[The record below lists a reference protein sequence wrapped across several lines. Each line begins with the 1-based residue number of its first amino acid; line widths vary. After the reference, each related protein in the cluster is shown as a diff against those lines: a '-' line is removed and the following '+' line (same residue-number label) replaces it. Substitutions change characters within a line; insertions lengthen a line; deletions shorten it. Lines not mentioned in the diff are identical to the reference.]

1 MKILT
6 WRQWLAAIAVVALLA
21 TGAVTLMSAR
31 DRAAAPQPVSRG
43 RDATVTVARR
53 DFVRSI
59 RLNGTIEAVQATT
72 IAAPRLAGP
81 SSNSLV
87 ITKLI
92 KGGTKVAPGDVLVAF
107 DRQLQLQTAL
117 DRRAEL
123 HDLDQQIRRKEAE
136 AGAAAARDDSE
147 LQQAHSAIERAK
159 LEMLK
164 NEMLPKI
171 QAEKNALALEQADAH
186 ARQLKTTYDLK
197 RRAAVA
203 DIEVLRI
210 RRAKA
215 ESAMKQ
221 AEANATRMEV
231 LSPIAGLAVIRTMW
245 KTSNMAEILEGE
257 EVRAG
262 VPIVDI
268 VNPDRMRV
276 RARVNQ
282 VDINALSSGQAVRI
296 GLDAYPELSFQGRV
310 AQISPVGAT
319 SSLSPRVRQFIVLV
333 DVEGSHPNLMPD
345 LTAAM
350 DVELERV
357 RGAIVIPRD
366 AIRHDGG
373 RAFVR
378 VKAGDRFD
386 ERQVTVGS
394 KNASDAVISSGLE
407 EGANIGRN
415 AASGGAQ

>member
-1 MKILT
+1 MNKPTL
-6 WRQWLAAIAVVALLA
+6 RQWLSVAAVVALLA
-21 TGAVTLMSAR
+21 AGAVSLMSAR
-31 DRAAAPQPVSRG
+31 DPAVQSVPRG

-59 RLNGTIEAVQATT
+59 RLTGTVEAVQATT

-81 SSNSLV
+81 NSSSLV

-92 KGGTKVAPGDVLVAF
+92 KGGSRVTPGDVLVAF
-107 DRQLQLQTAL
+107 DRQLQLQNAL

-136 AGAAAARDDSE
+136 ARAASARDDSE
-147 LQQAHSAIERAK
+147 LQQADSAIERAK
-159 LEMLK
+159 LEMVK

-171 QAEKNALALEQADAH
+171 QVEKNEQALEQAG
-186 ARQLKTTYDLK
+186 ARYLQLKTTYDLK
-197 RRAAVA
+197 RRAAAA

-221 AEANATRMEV
+221 AEANANRMEI
-231 LSPIAGLAVIRTMW
+231 LSPIAGLAVIKTMW
-245 KTSNMAEILEGE
+245 KTSNMSEILEGE
-257 EVRAG
+257 EVRPG

-276 RARVNQ
+276 RTRVNQ
-282 VDINALSSGQAVRI
+282 VDINALSSGQPVRV
-296 GLDAYPELSFQGRV
+296 GLDAYPELSFNGRV
-310 AQISPVGAT
+310 AQLSPVGVT
-319 SSLSPRVRQFIVLV
+319 SSLSPKVRQFIVLV
-333 DVEGSHPNLMPD
+333 DVDGSHPSLMPD
-345 LTAAM
+345 LTASM

-357 RGAIVIPRD
+357 RAVIVIPRD
-366 AIRHDGG
+366 AIRHDGD

-378 VKAGDRFD
+378 VKSGDRFD
-386 ERQVTVGS
+386 ERQVTIGS
-394 KNASDAVISSGLE
+394 RSANEAVVSSGLE
-407 EGANIGRN
+407 EGVTIARN
-415 AASGGAQ
+415 VAARGTS